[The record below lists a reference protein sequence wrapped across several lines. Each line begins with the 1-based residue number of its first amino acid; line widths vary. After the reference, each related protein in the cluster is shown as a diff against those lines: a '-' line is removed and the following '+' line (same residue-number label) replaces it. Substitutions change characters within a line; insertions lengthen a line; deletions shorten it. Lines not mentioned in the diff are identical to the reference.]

1 MKRKAEDEVVGSLD
15 SSGSSG
21 SHKKSKT
28 SPSAETIQQRF
39 RNGLFDTSV
48 RDAYTKE
55 YASSAPYKHAVIHEL
70 VDDTLLRSVRDE
82 VCNNLQYTLKE
93 TDIYKIHQSGDLANI
108 DGLDPE
114 LVAKVPSLLALR
126 DALYSETFRNYVS
139 DITGCGPLS
148 ARKTDMAVNV
158 YSPGCFLLC
167 HDDVIGSRRVSYIL
181 YLTDPDMPWQPEW
194 GGALR
199 LFPVQEK
206 KNKDGEVAHVPL
218 PDPVKVI
225 PPAWNQLSFFAVQ
238 PGESF
243 HDVEEVYHAETQEQL
258 KRDGGRVRVAISGWF
273 HIPQHGEDGYI
284 EGEEEKNAQNSSLMQ
299 LRGNPAQFDVPQ
311 VQPVAISGPSSHPQ
325 GDFEAGDLEF
335 LLRYISAPYLT
346 PDVMEQIADQLEQ
359 DSTITL
365 PDILSKAFIE
375 RLKVYIED
383 AETKSLPEKTAAIE
397 ESTAWKVAQPPHK
410 HRFLYQLSEDVRA
423 SRDITPLTELLDTLL
438 PSPQFRKWLQIA
450 TRCTLTSQHVMARR
464 FRRGGDYTLATG
476 QTEPLSL
483 ELGLGITPT
492 PGWGEEE
499 GNEDED
505 EEDEEVENEE
515 EGEEG
520 EEEAEVAEPA
530 AESTSSKVAETAE
543 APAAAAMSAAA
554 QISEAAVTSAQAVA
568 GAAQYFAKMPA
579 SRAAA
584 RALLAAALALAE
596 AMAKESGQAD
606 CMAIAANAASTLASF
621 AGPEGSDAVTEAAEE
636 EPTKDKGKGKA
647 VDIAEPVLASTEEVQ
662 PAKDKGKGKAVDTE
676 DSTLAST
683 EETRPSK
690 DKGKGKAVLRS
701 RDNTPSIIQEDENVP
716 DPLDTE
722 QVDVG
727 GMEVYLAPDND
738 ENDDAAVYKSSGD
751 QDSALFFQ
759 AASWNKLT
767 LVMRDRGTLKFVK
780 YVSRKARG
788 DRWDVSAKF
797 GVADDG
803 EGEEELQLSDS
814 DEQGDGLNM
823 GRSPSSGSSS
833 D

>member
-1 MKRKAEDEVVGSLD
+1 MKRKAEDDVVGSLD
-15 SSGSSG
+15 SSGSPG

-28 SPSAETIQQRF
+28 SSSTETIQKRF

-148 ARKTDMAVNV
+148 AKKTDMAVNV

-258 KRDGGRVRVAISGWF
+258 KKDGGRVRVAISGWF

-311 VQPVAISGPSSHPQ
+311 VQPVAISDPSSHQQ

-375 RLKVYIED
+375 RLKAYIED
-383 AETKSLPEKTAAIE
+383 AETKALPEKTATIE

-505 EEDEEVENEE
+505 EEAEE
-515 EGEEG
+515 EGEGEDG
-520 EEEAEVAEPA
+520 DEEEEAAGPA
-530 AESTSSKVAETAE
+530 ADSTASKVAETAE
-543 APAAAAMSAAA
+543 APAATAISTAA

-579 SRAAA
+579 SQAAA

-606 CMAIAANAASTLASF
+606 CIAIAANAASTLTSF
-621 AGPEGSDAVTEAAEE
+621 AAPEESDAATEAAEE

-647 VDIAEPVLASTEEVQ
+647 VDTTEPVLASTEETQ
-662 PAKDKGKGKAVDTE
+662 Q
-676 DSTLAST
+676 
-683 EETRPSK
+683 PSK

-716 DPLDTE
+716 DSLDTE

-788 DRWDVSAKF
+788 DRWDVTAKF

-803 EGEEELQLSDS
+803 EGEGEGEEGLQLSDS
-814 DEQGDGLNM
+814 DDEQGGGLNM

-833 D
+833 E

>member
-1 MKRKAEDEVVGSLD
+1 MKRKAEDEAVGSLD
-15 SSGSSG
+15 SPGSPG
-21 SHKKSKT
+21 RHKKSKT
-28 SPSAETIQQRF
+28 SPSAETIKQRF
-39 RNGLFDTSV
+39 RHGLFDTSV
-48 RDAYTKE
+48 RDAFRKE

-93 TDIYKIHQSGDLANI
+93 TDIFKIHQSGDLANI

-148 ARKTDMAVNV
+148 AKKTDMAVNV

-258 KRDGGRVRVAISGWF
+258 KSDGGRVRVAISGWF

-311 VQPVAISGPSSHPQ
+311 VQPVAISDPSSHQQ
-325 GDFEAGDLEF
+325 GDFQAGDLEF

-375 RLKVYIED
+375 RLKAYIEN
-383 AETKSLPEKTAAIE
+383 AETKSLPENTVAIE

-505 EEDEEVENEE
+505 EDEEDEE
-515 EGEEG
+515 EGEDEDG
-520 EEEAEVAEPA
+520 DEAEEAAEPA
-530 AESTSSKVAETAE
+530 ADSTSSRVAETAE
-543 APAAAAMSAAA
+543 APAATAISAAA

-584 RALLAAALALAE
+584 RALLAAALTLAE

-606 CMAIAANAASTLASF
+606 CMAIAANAASSLASF
-621 AGPEGSDAVTEAAEE
+621 AAPEGPDAAIEAADE

-647 VDIAEPVLASTEEVQ
+647 VDTTEPVLASTEEAQ
-662 PAKDKGKGKAVDTE
+662 
-676 DSTLAST
+676 
-683 EETRPSK
+683 PSK

-716 DPLDTE
+716 DSLDTE

-780 YVSRKARG
+780 YVSKKARG
-788 DRWDVSAKF
+788 DRWDVTAKF

-803 EGEEELQLSDS
+803 EGEGEEGLQLSDS
-814 DEQGDGLNM
+814 DEQGYGLNM

-833 D
+833 E

>member
-15 SSGSSG
+15 SSGSPG

-28 SPSAETIQQRF
+28 SPSTETIQNRF

-148 ARKTDMAVNV
+148 AKKTDMAVNV

-258 KRDGGRVRVAISGWF
+258 KKDGGRVRVAISGWF

-311 VQPVAISGPSSHPQ
+311 VQPVAISDPSSHHQ

-375 RLKVYIED
+375 RLKAYIED
-383 AETKSLPEKTAAIE
+383 AETKPLPEKTAAIE
-397 ESTAWKVAQPPHK
+397 KSTAWKVAQPPHK

-505 EEDEEVENEE
+505 EDEEAEE
-515 EGEEG
+515 EGEDEDG
-520 EEEAEVAEPA
+520 DEEEEAAGPA
-530 AESTSSKVAETAE
+530 ADSTASKVAETAE
-543 APAAAAMSAAA
+543 APAATAISAAA

-584 RALLAAALALAE
+584 RALLTAALALAE

-606 CMAIAANAASTLASF
+606 CIAIAANAASTLASF
-621 AGPEGSDAVTEAAEE
+621 AAPEGSDAATEAAEE
-636 EPTKDKGKGKA
+636 EP
-647 VDIAEPVLASTEEVQ
+647 P
-662 PAKDKGKGKAVDTE
+662 KDKGKGKAVDTTE
-676 DSTLAST
+676 PISAST
-683 EETRPSK
+683 EETQPSK

-716 DPLDTE
+716 DSLDTE

-788 DRWDVSAKF
+788 DRWDISAKF

-803 EGEEELQLSDS
+803 EGEWEGEGEEGLQLGDSD
-814 DEQGDGLNM
+814 DEQGGGLNM

-833 D
+833 E

>member
-1 MKRKAEDEVVGSLD
+1 MKRKAEDEAVGSLD
-15 SSGSSG
+15 SSGSPG

-70 VDDTLLRSVRDE
+70 VDDILLRSVRDE

-148 ARKTDMAVNV
+148 AKKTDMAVNV

-258 KRDGGRVRVAISGWF
+258 KKDGGRVRVAISGWF

-311 VQPVAISGPSSHPQ
+311 VQPVAISDPSSHQQ

-375 RLKVYIED
+375 RLKAYIEN
-383 AETKSLPEKTAAIE
+383 AETKPLSENTAAIE

-505 EEDEEVENEE
+505 EEDEE
-515 EGEEG
+515 EGEDEDG
-520 EEEAEVAEPA
+520 DEAEEAAEPA
-530 AESTSSKVAETAE
+530 ADSTSSKAAETAE
-543 APAAAAMSAAA
+543 APAATAISAAA

-621 AGPEGSDAVTEAAEE
+621 AAPEGSDAATEAADE

-647 VDIAEPVLASTEEVQ
+647 VDTTEPVLASTEE
-662 PAKDKGKGKAVDTE
+662 
-676 DSTLAST
+676 TL
-683 EETRPSK
+683 PSK

-716 DPLDTE
+716 DSLDTE

-788 DRWDVSAKF
+788 DRWDVTARF

-803 EGEEELQLSDS
+803 EGEWEEGLQLSDS

-833 D
+833 E

>member
-15 SSGSSG
+15 SSGSTG

-28 SPSAETIQQRF
+28 SPSTETIQKRF

-148 ARKTDMAVNV
+148 AKKTDMAVNV

-258 KRDGGRVRVAISGWF
+258 KKDGGRVRVAISGWF

-311 VQPVAISGPSSHPQ
+311 VQPVAISDPSSHQQ

-375 RLKVYIED
+375 RLKAYIED
-383 AETKSLPEKTAAIE
+383 AETKALPEKTATIE

-505 EEDEEVENEE
+505 EEAEE
-515 EGEEG
+515 EGEGEDG
-520 EEEAEVAEPA
+520 DEEEEAAGPA
-530 AESTSSKVAETAE
+530 ADSTASKVAETAE
-543 APAAAAMSAAA
+543 APAATAISTAA

-579 SRAAA
+579 SQAAA

-606 CMAIAANAASTLASF
+606 CIAIAANAASTLASF
-621 AGPEGSDAVTEAAEE
+621 AAPEESDAATEAAEE

-647 VDIAEPVLASTEEVQ
+647 VDTTEPVLASTEETQ
-662 PAKDKGKGKAVDTE
+662 Q
-676 DSTLAST
+676 
-683 EETRPSK
+683 PSK

-716 DPLDTE
+716 DSLDTE

-788 DRWDVSAKF
+788 DRWDVTAKF

-803 EGEEELQLSDS
+803 EGEGEGEEGLQLSDS
-814 DEQGDGLNM
+814 DDEQGGGLNM

-833 D
+833 E

>member
-1 MKRKAEDEVVGSLD
+1 MKRKAEDEAVGSLD
-15 SSGSSG
+15 SSGSIG

-39 RNGLFDTSV
+39 RSGLFDTSV

-108 DGLDPE
+108 DGLDAE

-148 ARKTDMAVNV
+148 AKKTDMAVNV

-258 KRDGGRVRVAISGWF
+258 KKDRGRVRIAISGWF

-311 VQPVAISGPSSHPQ
+311 VQPVAISDPSSHQQ

-375 RLKVYIED
+375 RLKAYIEN
-383 AETKSLPEKTAAIE
+383 AETKPLPENTAGIE

-410 HRFLYQLSEDVRA
+410 HRFLYQLSEDVRT

-476 QTEPLSL
+476 QSEPLSL

-505 EEDEEVENEE
+505 EEDEEG
-515 EGEEG
+515 GEDEDG
-520 EEEAEVAEPA
+520 DEAEETAEPA
-530 AESTSSKVAETAE
+530 ADSTSSKVTETAE
-543 APAAAAMSAAA
+543 APAATAISAAA

-621 AGPEGSDAVTEAAEE
+621 AAPEGSDTATEAADE

-647 VDIAEPVLASTEEVQ
+647 VDTTEPVLASTEETQ
-662 PAKDKGKGKAVDTE
+662 
-676 DSTLAST
+676 
-683 EETRPSK
+683 PSK

-716 DPLDTE
+716 DSLDTE

-788 DRWDVSAKF
+788 DRWDVTAKF

-803 EGEEELQLSDS
+803 EGDGEEGLQLSDS

-833 D
+833 E

>member
-15 SSGSSG
+15 SSGSPG

-28 SPSAETIQQRF
+28 SPSTETIQKRF

-148 ARKTDMAVNV
+148 AKKTDMAVNV

-258 KRDGGRVRVAISGWF
+258 KKDGGRVRVAISGWF

-311 VQPVAISGPSSHPQ
+311 VQPVAISDPSSHQQ

-375 RLKVYIED
+375 RLKAYIED
-383 AETKSLPEKTAAIE
+383 AETKPLPEKTATIE

-505 EEDEEVENEE
+505 EEAEE
-515 EGEEG
+515 EGEDEDG
-520 EEEAEVAEPA
+520 DEEEEAAGPA
-530 AESTSSKVAETAE
+530 ADSTASKVAETAE
-543 APAAAAMSAAA
+543 APAATAISTAA

-579 SRAAA
+579 SQAAA

-606 CMAIAANAASTLASF
+606 CIAIAANAASTLTSF
-621 AGPEGSDAVTEAAEE
+621 AAPEESDAATEAAEE

-647 VDIAEPVLASTEEVQ
+647 VDTTEPVLASTEETQ
-662 PAKDKGKGKAVDTE
+662 Q
-676 DSTLAST
+676 
-683 EETRPSK
+683 PSK

-716 DPLDTE
+716 DSLDTE

-788 DRWDVSAKF
+788 DRWDISAKF

-803 EGEEELQLSDS
+803 EGEGEEGLQLSDS
-814 DEQGDGLNM
+814 DDEQGGGLNM

-833 D
+833 E

>member
-15 SSGSSG
+15 SSGLPG

-28 SPSAETIQQRF
+28 SPSVQTIQQRF

-70 VDDTLLRSVRDE
+70 VDDALLRSVRDE

-108 DGLDPE
+108 DGLNPE
-114 LVAKVPSLLALR
+114 LMAKVPSLLALR

-258 KRDGGRVRVAISGWF
+258 KKDGGRVRVAISGWF

-311 VQPVAISGPSSHPQ
+311 VQPVAISGPSSHQQ

-375 RLKVYIED
+375 RLKAYIED
-383 AETKSLPEKTAAIE
+383 AETKPLPENTAAIE

-492 PGWGEEE
+492 TGWGEEE

-505 EEDEEVENEE
+505 EEEDEE
-515 EGEEG
+515 
-520 EEEAEVAEPA
+520 EEEAEEEAEA
-530 AESTSSKVAETAE
+530 AETSADSTSSKVAETAR
-543 APAAAAMSAAA
+543 PAAAAISAAA

-621 AGPEGSDAVTEAAEE
+621 AAPEGSDAVTEPTEE
-636 EPTKDKGKGKA
+636 EAIKDKGKGKA
-647 VDIAEPVLASTEEVQ
+647 VDSAEPVLASTEETQ
-662 PAKDKGKGKAVDTE
+662 
-676 DSTLAST
+676 
-683 EETRPSK
+683 TRK

-701 RDNTPSIIQEDENVP
+701 RDTTPGTIQEDENVS
-716 DPLDTE
+716 DSLDTE

-803 EGEEELQLSDS
+803 EGEEGLQLSDS
-814 DEQGDGLNM
+814 DVQGGGLNM
-823 GRSPSSGSSS
+823 GRSPSSGSWS

>member
-15 SSGSSG
+15 SSGSPG

-28 SPSAETIQQRF
+28 SPSTETIQKRF

-148 ARKTDMAVNV
+148 AKKTDMAVNV

-258 KRDGGRVRVAISGWF
+258 KKDGGRVRVAISGWF

-311 VQPVAISGPSSHPQ
+311 VQPVAISDPSSHQQ

-375 RLKVYIED
+375 RLKAYIED
-383 AETKSLPEKTAAIE
+383 AETKPLPEKTATIE

-505 EEDEEVENEE
+505 EEAEE
-515 EGEEG
+515 EGEDEDG
-520 EEEAEVAEPA
+520 DEEEEAAGPA
-530 AESTSSKVAETAE
+530 ADSTASKVAETAE
-543 APAAAAMSAAA
+543 APAATAISTAA

-579 SRAAA
+579 SQAAA

-606 CMAIAANAASTLASF
+606 CIAIAANAASTLTSF
-621 AGPEGSDAVTEAAEE
+621 AAPEESDAATEAAEE
-636 EPTKDKGKGKA
+636 EP
-647 VDIAEPVLASTEEVQ
+647 P
-662 PAKDKGKGKAVDTE
+662 KDKGKGKAVDTTE
-676 DSTLAST
+676 PVLAST
-683 EETRPSK
+683 EETQQPSK

-716 DPLDTE
+716 DSLDTE

-780 YVSRKARG
+780 Y
-788 DRWDVSAKF
+788 
-797 GVADDG
+797 
-803 EGEEELQLSDS
+803 
-814 DEQGDGLNM
+814 
-823 GRSPSSGSSS
+823 
-833 D
+833 

>member
-15 SSGSSG
+15 SSGSTG

-28 SPSAETIQQRF
+28 SPSTETIQKRF

-148 ARKTDMAVNV
+148 AKKTDMAVNV

-258 KRDGGRVRVAISGWF
+258 KKDGGRVRVAISGWF

-311 VQPVAISGPSSHPQ
+311 VQPVAISDPSSHQQ

-375 RLKVYIED
+375 RLKAYIED
-383 AETKSLPEKTAAIE
+383 AETKPLPEKTATIE
-397 ESTAWKVAQPPHK
+397 KSTAWKVAQPPHK
-410 HRFLYQLSEDVRA
+410 HRFLYQLSGDVRA

-505 EEDEEVENEE
+505 EEAEE
-515 EGEEG
+515 EGEDEDG
-520 EEEAEVAEPA
+520 DEEEEAAGPA
-530 AESTSSKVAETAE
+530 ADSTASKVAETAE
-543 APAAAAMSAAA
+543 APAATAISTAA

-579 SRAAA
+579 SQAAA

-606 CMAIAANAASTLASF
+606 CIAIAANAASTLTSF
-621 AGPEGSDAVTEAAEE
+621 AAPEESDAATEAAEE

-647 VDIAEPVLASTEEVQ
+647 VDTTEPVLASTEETQ
-662 PAKDKGKGKAVDTE
+662 Q
-676 DSTLAST
+676 
-683 EETRPSK
+683 PSK

-716 DPLDTE
+716 DSLDTE

-788 DRWDVSAKF
+788 DRWDISAKF

-803 EGEEELQLSDS
+803 EGEGEGEEGLQLSDS
-814 DEQGDGLNM
+814 DDEQGGGLNM

-833 D
+833 E

>member
-15 SSGSSG
+15 SSGSPG

-28 SPSAETIQQRF
+28 SPSTETIQKRF

-148 ARKTDMAVNV
+148 AKKTDMAVNV

-258 KRDGGRVRVAISGWF
+258 KKDGGRVRVAISGWF

-311 VQPVAISGPSSHPQ
+311 VQPVAISDPSSHQQ

-375 RLKVYIED
+375 RLKAYIED
-383 AETKSLPEKTAAIE
+383 AETKALPEKTATIE

-505 EEDEEVENEE
+505 EDEEAEE
-515 EGEEG
+515 EGDDEDGDE
-520 EEEAEVAEPA
+520 EEEAAGPA
-530 AESTSSKVAETAE
+530 ADSTASKVAETAE
-543 APAAAAMSAAA
+543 APAATAISTAA

-579 SRAAA
+579 SQAAA

-606 CMAIAANAASTLASF
+606 CIAIAANAASTLASF
-621 AGPEGSDAVTEAAEE
+621 AAPEESDAATEAAEE

-647 VDIAEPVLASTEEVQ
+647 VDTTEPVLASTEETQ
-662 PAKDKGKGKAVDTE
+662 Q
-676 DSTLAST
+676 
-683 EETRPSK
+683 PSK
-690 DKGKGKAVLRS
+690 DKGKGKAVFRS

-716 DPLDTE
+716 DSLDTE

-788 DRWDVSAKF
+788 DRWDVTAKF

-803 EGEEELQLSDS
+803 EGEGEGEEGLQLSDS
-814 DEQGDGLNM
+814 DDEQGGGLNM

-833 D
+833 E

>member
-15 SSGSSG
+15 SSGSPG

-28 SPSAETIQQRF
+28 SPSTETIQKRF

-108 DGLDPE
+108 DGLDSE

-148 ARKTDMAVNV
+148 AKKTDMAVNV

-258 KRDGGRVRVAISGWF
+258 KKDGGRVRVAISGWF

-311 VQPVAISGPSSHPQ
+311 VQPVAISDPSSHQQ

-375 RLKVYIED
+375 RLKAYIED
-383 AETKSLPEKTAAIE
+383 AETKALPEKTATIE

-505 EEDEEVENEE
+505 EEAEE
-515 EGEEG
+515 EGEDEDG
-520 EEEAEVAEPA
+520 DEEEEAAGPA
-530 AESTSSKVAETAE
+530 ADSTASKVAETAE
-543 APAAAAMSAAA
+543 APAATAISTAA

-579 SRAAA
+579 SQAAA

-606 CMAIAANAASTLASF
+606 CIAIAANAASTLASF
-621 AGPEGSDAVTEAAEE
+621 AAPEESDAAAEAAEE
-636 EPTKDKGKGKA
+636 EP
-647 VDIAEPVLASTEEVQ
+647 P
-662 PAKDKGKGKAVDTE
+662 KDKGKGKAVDTTE
-676 DSTLAST
+676 PVLAST
-683 EETRPSK
+683 EETQQPSK

-716 DPLDTE
+716 DSLDTE

-788 DRWDVSAKF
+788 DRWDVTAKF

-803 EGEEELQLSDS
+803 EGEGEGEEGLQLSDS
-814 DEQGDGLNM
+814 DDEQGGGLNM

-833 D
+833 E

>member
-15 SSGSSG
+15 SSGSPG

-28 SPSAETIQQRF
+28 SPSTETIQKRF

-148 ARKTDMAVNV
+148 AKKTDMAVNV

-258 KRDGGRVRVAISGWF
+258 KKDGGRVRVAISGWF

-311 VQPVAISGPSSHPQ
+311 VQPVAISDPSSHQQ

-375 RLKVYIED
+375 RLKAYIED
-383 AETKSLPEKTAAIE
+383 AETKPLPEKTATIE

-505 EEDEEVENEE
+505 EEAEE
-515 EGEEG
+515 EGEDEDG
-520 EEEAEVAEPA
+520 DEEEEAAGPA
-530 AESTSSKVAETAE
+530 ADSTASKVAETAE
-543 APAAAAMSAAA
+543 APAATAISTAA

-579 SRAAA
+579 SQAAA

-606 CMAIAANAASTLASF
+606 CIAIAANAASTLTSF
-621 AGPEGSDAVTEAAEE
+621 AGPEESVAATEAAEE

-647 VDIAEPVLASTEEVQ
+647 IDTTEPVLASTEETQ
-662 PAKDKGKGKAVDTE
+662 Q
-676 DSTLAST
+676 
-683 EETRPSK
+683 PSK

-716 DPLDTE
+716 DSLDTE

-788 DRWDVSAKF
+788 DRWDVTAKF

-803 EGEEELQLSDS
+803 EGEGEGEEGLQLSDS
-814 DEQGDGLNM
+814 DDEQGGGLNM

-833 D
+833 E

>member
-15 SSGSSG
+15 SSGSPG

-28 SPSAETIQQRF
+28 SPSTETIQKRF

-148 ARKTDMAVNV
+148 AKKTDMAVNV

-258 KRDGGRVRVAISGWF
+258 KKDGGRVRVAISGWF

-311 VQPVAISGPSSHPQ
+311 VQPVAISDPSSHQQ

-375 RLKVYIED
+375 RLKAYIED
-383 AETKSLPEKTAAIE
+383 AETKPLPEKTATIE

-505 EEDEEVENEE
+505 EEAEE
-515 EGEEG
+515 EGEGEDG
-520 EEEAEVAEPA
+520 DEEEEAAGPA
-530 AESTSSKVAETAE
+530 ADSTASKVAETAE
-543 APAAAAMSAAA
+543 APAATAISTAA

-579 SRAAA
+579 SQAAA

-606 CMAIAANAASTLASF
+606 CIAIAANAASTLTSF
-621 AGPEGSDAVTEAAEE
+621 AAPEESDAATEAAEE

-647 VDIAEPVLASTEEVQ
+647 VDTTEPVLASTEETQ
-662 PAKDKGKGKAVDTE
+662 Q
-676 DSTLAST
+676 
-683 EETRPSK
+683 PSK

-716 DPLDTE
+716 DSLDTE

-788 DRWDVSAKF
+788 DRWDVTAKF

-803 EGEEELQLSDS
+803 EGDGEGEEGQQLSDS
-814 DEQGDGLNM
+814 DDEQGGGLNM

-833 D
+833 E